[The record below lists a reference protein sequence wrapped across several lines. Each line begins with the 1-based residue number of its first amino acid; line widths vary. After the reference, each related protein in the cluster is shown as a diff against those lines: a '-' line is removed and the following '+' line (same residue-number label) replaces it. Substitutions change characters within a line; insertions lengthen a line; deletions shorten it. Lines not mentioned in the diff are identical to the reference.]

1 MADALEAIR
10 QGVQEEAADELRGGK
25 RHDLG
30 LAALAI
36 VAPAEADATLFKLDQ
51 PAVGDCDTVR
61 VAAEIGEHLRGTAK
75 GTLGV
80 DHPVDAA
87 PRGQTPSED
96 RRLQQVEEG
105 AEETELV
112 GLEGSSQT
120 LEGNSLLNRAESTR
134 TGRKKQGRAATHRV
148 PSGDGPPPGTT
159 QWTWG

>member
-112 GLEGSSQT
+112 GLEGSCRRSR
-120 LEGNSLLNRAESTR
+120 NSLLNRAEST
-134 TGRKKQGRAATHRV
+134 
-148 PSGDGPPPGTT
+148 
-159 QWTWG
+159 